1 MHGPRRPRTRPNLV
15 ETAIPGLTIATTRH
29 NHGPNS
35 IARDPGMS
43 AGYWLG
49 VDLGGTKILS
59 GLFDDELKLL
69 ARSKQPTSAEGG
81 PSAVFARIVQ
91 GVEAVVKE

>member
-1 MHGPRRPRTRPNLV
+1 
-15 ETAIPGLTIATTRH
+15 
-29 NHGPNS
+29 
-35 IARDPGMS
+35 MS

-81 PSAVFARIVQ
+81 PSGVFARVVQ
-91 GVEAVVKE
+91 GVEAVIKEANVAPEQIRGMGIGIPGQIEVGTTKVKFAPNLDWRDEDL